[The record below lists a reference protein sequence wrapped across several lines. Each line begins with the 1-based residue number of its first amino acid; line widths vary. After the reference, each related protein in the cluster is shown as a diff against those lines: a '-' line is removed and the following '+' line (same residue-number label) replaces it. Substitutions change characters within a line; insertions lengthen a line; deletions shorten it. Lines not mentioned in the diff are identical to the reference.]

1 MHLTT
6 DAPDFADGSEA
17 EFKIWDEDMPDEP
30 FDRSNLP
37 ASESVVPGQFKL
49 RPDEIRP
56 LSPGHGAC
64 LATDLI
70 TVEGH
75 EVGYMYRERSDEASD
90 SGWRFF
96 AGTETQAYLDQPKH
110 TSVYDVNTIANYDPQ
125 IIPFLNSPIGSA
137 FERQAPRGA
146 FAPTEFPTP

>member
-1 MHLTT
+1 MWRWARALFLGRTGT
-6 DAPDFADGSEA
+6 RAVGA
-17 EFKIWDEDMPDEP
+17 
-30 FDRSNLP
+30 RP
-37 ASESVVPGQFKL
+37 AKKFKL

-56 LSPGHGAC
+56 LSPGHAAC

-75 EVGYMYRERSDEASD
+75 EVGYMYREGPDEACD

-96 AGTETQAYLDQPKH
+96 AGTETQEYLDQPKH

-125 IIPFLNSPIGSA
+125 IIPFLDSPIGA
-137 FERQAPRGA
+137 VFERPAPRGA
-146 FAPTEFPTP
+146 FVAAEFPAP

>member
-1 MHLTT
+1 MWRWARTLFRGR
-6 DAPDFADGSEA
+6 AGNREA
-17 EFKIWDEDMPDEP
+17 SARPVKK
-30 FDRSNLP
+30 
-37 ASESVVPGQFKL
+37 FKL

-70 TVEGH
+70 TVDGH
-75 EVGYMYRERSDEASD
+75 EVGYMYREKMHEQGD

-96 AGTETQAYLDQPKH
+96 AGSETQQYLDQSTH

-125 IIPFLNSPIGSA
+125 IIPFLNSPVGSA

-146 FAPTEFPTP
+146 FVPTEFPASAP